1 MPPCYPEEIQ
11 TLRSNLKEARQDY
24 QSLEAQLREVRSAET
39 STKVMRSKLI
49 RNAVL
54 SDFIVVQGRN
64 AQPTPTVGTGR
75 SRAHIQ

>member
-39 STKVMRSKLI
+39 STKVM
-49 RNAVL
+49 
-54 SDFIVVQGRN
+54 
-64 AQPTPTVGTGR
+64 
-75 SRAHIQ
+75 